1 MGSRDIDKERGDRL
15 TQAMRSRGH
24 RKAMALAAELNI
36 SPAAITKWKQGHA
49 MSIDNACNLANS
61 LDISLDW
68 LLLGRNGP
76 DWLLP
81 SSMSRQELELV
92 EKLRA
97 RPARIVKLLLGL
109 LSEVPERLGR
119 E

>member
-1 MGSRDIDKERGDRL
+1 MGSQDIDKDRGDRL

-49 MSIDNACNLANS
+49 MSIENACNLANF

-81 SSMSRQELELV
+81 NNMSKQELELV

-97 RPARIVKLLLGL
+97 RPARIVKFL
-109 LSEVPERLGR
+109 LSLVTEIPEQN
-119 E
+119 